1 MLMSN
6 SELFE
11 ITEGY
16 AAFRPVGTVTI
27 PQGIEILG
35 KAVAF
40 ARENK
45 LHNLLLDTRGL
56 TGFDPPE
63 IFERYRLAERLAS
76 EGKSA
81 VKVVVVARPEMIH
94 PEKFGMIVARNRGL
108 LANVF
113 ATEAESLAWL
123 LDPNAK

>member
-1 MLMSN
+1 MSN

-11 ITEGY
+11 IADGY

-27 PQGIEILG
+27 AQGIEILC

-45 LHNLLLDTRGL
+45 LQNLLLDTRGL

-81 VKVVVVARPEMIH
+81 VKVVVLAQPEMIH

-123 LDPNAK
+123 LDPKAK